1 MNTSGLQKKILLGV
15 VLPSLA
21 LYLGLRLYAQYRHV
35 ELYVA
40 RVAPMPQELASGLH
54 MEEHRINPM
63 VVIETPY
70 ERAEDKVLPLEEI
83 RRLRSQIA
91 WSSAMPALIDSLTIQ
106 SPTRALARRTT
117 KRVMVEYQL
126 AKSGDRWWIEDAK
139 RRQLQP
145 HP

>member
-1 MNTSGLQKKILLGV
+1 MQKTILLGV
-15 VLPSLA
+15 VLPALA

-35 ELYVA
+35 DLYVA

-54 MEEHRINPM
+54 LEEHGINPM
-63 VVIETPY
+63 VTIETPY
-70 ERAEDKVLPLEEI
+70 ERAEDKVLPMDEI

-91 WSSAMPALIDSLTIQ
+91 WSSAMPPLIDSLTIQ

-117 KRVMVEYQL
+117 KRVMLEYQL
-126 AKSGDRWWIEDAK
+126 AKSEGRWWIQDAK
-139 RRQLQP
+139 RTELQP

>member
-1 MNTSGLQKKILLGV
+1 MNISGIQRKVLLGV
-15 VLPSLA
+15 VLPCLA

-35 ELYVA
+35 DIYVA

-54 MEEHRINPM
+54 MEEHRISPT
-63 VVIETPY
+63 VTIETPY
-70 ERAEDKVLPLEEI
+70 ERAENKLVPLDEI
-83 RRLRSQIA
+83 GRLRSQIA

-106 SPTRALARRTT
+106 SPTSALARRTT

-126 AKSGDRWWIEDAK
+126 AKRGDRWWIQDAK
-139 RRQLQP
+139 RSELQP